1 MTAMPRR
8 KHSAVMREALPLR
21 GARTADVGCGDGALV
36 RFMTREGARVI
47 GVEPSEVQLSRARA
61 ADAAG
66 GERYVRGLA
75 ERLPLSD
82 AAFDAVVFFNA
93 LHHVPVEAQAA
104 ALGEAAR
111 VVRPGGL
118 VYVMEPIAAGPYFE
132 MMRPVEDET
141 FVRAKAYEAL
151 KQALRGP
158 VFEETDEIC
167 YEAPFRYRSF
177 DGFRESFL
185 AIDGR
190 RKERVAAMETE
201 LRPAFDS
208 AGEHR
213 DDGIW
218 FYQPSRLNLLRRS
231 A

>member
-1 MTAMPRR
+1 
-8 KHSAVMREALPLR
+8 MREALTLE
-21 GARTADVGCGDGALV
+21 GARAIDVGCGDGALV
-36 RFMTREGARVI
+36 RFMTREGAWVI
-47 GVEPSEVQLSRARA
+47 GVEPSEVQLSRAKA
-61 ADAAG
+61 AEAAG
-66 GERYVRGLA
+66 GERYLRGVA
-75 ERLPLSD
+75 EQLPLPD
-82 AAFDAVVFFNA
+82 GAFDAVIFFNA
-93 LHHVPVEAQAA
+93 LHHVPVEAQTAG
-104 ALGEAAR
+104 LDEAAR

-151 KQALRGP
+151 KEAHRGP
-158 VFEETDEIC
+158 ILEETNEIC

-177 DGFRESFL
+177 EGFKESFL

-190 RKERVAAMETE
+190 RRERLAAMEDE
-201 LRPAFDS
+201 LRQSFES
-208 AGEHR
+208 AGEQR